1 MILYISLNCKI
12 KYNTLLEKLKSIF
25 IITILMIIKIYS
37 WDLLKTLKSRGT
49 SSKLKSGS
57 ISIGLDGNGSTTFAK
72 LKVADTFNEFF
83 ITVVDKLVSKL
94 PTAVNISNSNF
105 IHQYYK
111 QKGVVQNSLSLCS
124 VKPKCVKCLKVYHLE
139 RLLVLMTYL
148 QDLFVTVPKVL
159 PTLFHT
165 F

>member
-1 MILYISLNCKI
+1 MQCSFRKAKRHFYNNKI
-12 KYNTLLEKLKSIF
+12 EEHKNSSSNL
-25 IITILMIIKIYS
+25 
-37 WDLLKTLKSRGT
+37 WKTLKSLGT

-57 ISIGLDGNGSTTFAK
+57 TSIGLDVYGSTTFDK
-72 LKVADTFNEFF
+72 LKVADTFNAFLKQWLINWCLNCRRQSTFSTLNLF
-83 ITVVDKLVSKL
+83 I
-94 PTAVNISNSNF
+94 NIINRKELF
-105 IHQYYK
+105 K
-111 QKGVVQNSLSLCS
+111 MLSLSLCS

-165 F
+165 LLIYH